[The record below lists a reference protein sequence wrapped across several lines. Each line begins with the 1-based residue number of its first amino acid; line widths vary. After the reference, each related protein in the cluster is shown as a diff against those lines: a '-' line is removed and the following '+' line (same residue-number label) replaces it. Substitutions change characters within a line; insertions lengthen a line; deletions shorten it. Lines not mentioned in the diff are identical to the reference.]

1 MLTQTGIVQRV
12 QGQQIMKDMR
22 MLTTVRDNEE
32 NEFLKQLLI
41 EANARTNQTNLLT
54 IFGSMLASIIVS
66 LACKESEEQIKV
78 LLQEKEV
85 LLKETHHRLK
95 NNLQILSSLLSLEAE
110 YLKENRAIEV
120 FKNSQNRIQSMALI
134 HDKLYQSKDL
144 VSINFAEY
152 IQELITNLLNSYK
165 LNSTA
170 INLKIKVE
178 DVFLVSDAAIL
189 CGLIINEL
197 ISNSLKHAFNQRE
210 SGEICIEFCSLKAN
224 LFTLTI
230 SDNGVGFPK
239 DFDFQTTESLGLRL
253 IKGLTNQLRGNIDF
267 SNNNGVKFKITFS
280 TKKL

>member
-1 MLTQTGIVQRV
+1 MEDIQ
-12 QGQQIMKDMR
+12 

-41 EANARTNQTNLLT
+41 EANASTAQTNFLT
-54 IFGSMLASIIVS
+54 IFGSMLASVIVS
-66 LACKESEEQIKV
+66 LACKQSEEQIKA

-85 LLKETHHRLK
+85 LLKEIHHRVK
-95 NNLQILSSLLSLEAE
+95 NNLQIISSLLSLEAE
-110 YLKENRAIEV
+110 YLKENRAIEA
-120 FKNSQNRIQSMALI
+120 FKDSQNRIQSMALI

-144 VSINFAEY
+144 TRINFADY
-152 IQELITNLLNSYK
+152 IQDLITNLLHSYK
-165 LNSTA
+165 LNSSA
-170 INLKIKVE
+170 ITLKINVE

-197 ISNSLKHAFNQRE
+197 ISNSLKHAFHQRE

-230 SDNGVGFPK
+230 SDNGVGFAK

-253 IKGLTNQLRGNIDF
+253 VKGLTNQLKGNIDF
-267 SNNNGVKFKITFS
+267 SNNNRVEFKITFS
-280 TKKL
+280 TKNL

>member
-1 MLTQTGIVQRV
+1 
-12 QGQQIMKDMR
+12 

-110 YLKENRAIEV
+110 YLKDNRAIEV

-144 VSINFAEY
+144 ASINFAEY
-152 IQELITNLLNSYK
+152 IQDLITNLLNSYK

-170 INLKIKVE
+170 INLKIKIE